1 MIKCIIIRLTH
12 ANVWKSMGKPFS
24 CTQFIKPYF
33 FLLKVTCQYYKS
45 RENSYQVLQVTQ
57 EFVSGT
63 TSHVRAS
70 ECAKKSCD
78 KIIITIV
85 PSCTGK
91 VSHVCCRWHCY
102 SCCTHVDNT
111 DGNKLGIISGIAL
124 YCGSTYISLA
134 FVFAKLDYGK
144 SKNTT
149 VRLPHTFK

>member
-1 MIKCIIIRLTH
+1 MEVNGEAFQLHTVYKNIFFT
-12 ANVWKSMGKPFS
+12 KSHVS
-24 CTQFIKPYF
+24 
-33 FLLKVTCQYYKS
+33 
-45 RENSYQVLQVTQ
+45 VLQVMR

-91 VSHVCCRWHCY
+91 VSLFCCRWHCY
-102 SCCTHVDNT
+102 SCCTLVDNT

-124 YCGSTYISLA
+124 YCGDTYISLA

-144 SKNTT
+144 SKNKNCK
-149 VRLPHTFK
+149 VASHIQVIRLG